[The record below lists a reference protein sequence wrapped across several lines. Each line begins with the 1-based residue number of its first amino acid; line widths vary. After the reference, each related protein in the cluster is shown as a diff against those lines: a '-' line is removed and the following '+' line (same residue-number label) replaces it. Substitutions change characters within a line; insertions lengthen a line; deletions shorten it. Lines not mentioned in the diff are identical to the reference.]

1 MKFKLSKILKGLFYI
16 AGIGTLIIL
25 LIIYGCNYFVCSN
38 SEGRLYSVID
48 SVPQYEVGLLLGTT
62 PQTRIGRR
70 NNQFFKY
77 RIDATES
84 LYKAGKIKT
93 ILISGDENSL
103 DGVNE
108 VVCMRDSLV
117 ARGIPKDAFILDGKG
132 FRTLDA
138 VVRATKVY
146 GINSYIV
153 ISQKFH
159 NERAI
164 YLAEHLGL
172 DVEDLSGFNAADA
185 TSNMAM
191 MTYIREYFARV
202 KVFVDI
208 FTGKKPRSMDNPE
221 NEPISDEIKHYTT
234 REDKENLVIYTPDYT
249 SIDLVCG
256 TMPDKSDKHIIFCA
270 EAAFTG
276 ELLKEFKHSNILG
289 DHVSAGKRYKGTGC
303 KRNTG
308 AFVYYSGKWKFIYK
322 DYSMELD
329 ITAQNGGMGFGQE
342 MMIHNGK
349 RVQTIRKDSNK
360 NEFRALCE
368 LKGKLCVI
376 DSNGVS
382 AFGDFIQALLSEG
395 VSEAIY
401 LDMGPGWNY
410 SWWRDQNDKANE
422 IHSQRIPYTTNWI
435 TFYK

>member
-1 MKFKLSKILKGLFYI
+1 MKRTKTCLYI
-16 AGIGTLIIL
+16 FIGGVFAIL
-25 LIIYGCNYFVCSN
+25 LLMFTCNYLVCKN
-38 SEGRLYSVID
+38 ADGRLYSDVD
-48 SVPQYEVGLLLGTT
+48 SVPQSEVGLLLGTT

-70 NNQFFKY
+70 PNQFFKF
-77 RIDATES
+77 RIDAAEA
-84 LYKAGKIKT
+84 LYKEGKIKN

-103 DGVNE
+103 DGINE
-108 VVCMRDSLV
+108 VECMRDSLV
-117 ARGIPKDAFILDGKG
+117 ARGVPESAIVLDGKG

-138 VVRATKVY
+138 VVRATNVY
-146 GINSYIV
+146 DQHSYIV

-172 DVEDLSGFNAADA
+172 DVENLSGFNATDA
-185 TSNMAM
+185 TSNMAI

-208 FTGKKPRSMDNPE
+208 ITGKEPMSMKRTEGTEAAKCSN
-221 NEPISDEIKHYTT
+221 YTKC
-234 REDKENLVIYTPDYT
+234 EEKGKLIIYTPDYS

-256 TMPDKSDKHIIFCA
+256 TMPSQSDKNVIFCA

-276 ELLKEFKHSNILG
+276 ELKKEFKHSNILG
-289 DHVSAGKRYKGTGC
+289 DHVSGGKRYKGTGC

-308 AFVYYSGKWKFIYK
+308 AFVYYGGKWKFLYK
-322 DYSMELD
+322 NYSKDLN
-329 ITAQNGGMGFGQE
+329 IAAQNGGMGFGQE
-342 MMIHNGK
+342 MMIHEGK
-349 RVQTIRKDSNK
+349 RVQTIRKDANK

-368 LKGKLCVI
+368 LIGKLCII
-376 DSNGVS
+376 DSKGVS
-382 AFGDFIQALLSEG
+382 SFGDFIQALLNEG
-395 VSEAIY
+395 VTEAIY

-410 SWWRDQNDKANE
+410 SWFRDDSGVPHE
-422 IHSQRIPYTTNWI
+422 IHNHRIIYTTNWI